1 MKKFIRLGL
10 PLIAVAILSVA
21 VFASCGNPK
30 GKLYK
35 NTANNTQTLEF
46 LGDNTVLINSGSSTA
61 VATYRVTGNI
71 VIIYGTTNV
80 FRIVDQKTLLQEG
93 GGPGAFSPAGTRW
106 VKM

>member
-46 LGDNTVLINSGSSTA
+46 LGDNTVLIKASGNTSI
-61 VATYRVTGNI
+61 ATYRVTGKI
-71 VIIYGTTNV
+71 VIIYGTNNV
-80 FRIVDQKTLLQEG
+80 FRILDQKTLLQEN
-93 GGPGAFSPAGTRW
+93 GGPGALSDAGTRW
-106 VKM
+106 VRM

>member
-46 LGDNTVLINSGSSTA
+46 LGDNTVLINNSGTT

-80 FRIVDQKTLLQEG
+80 FRILDQKTLLQESG
-93 GGPGAFSPAGTRW
+93 GLSTAGTRW